1 MTGFSCTTCGS
12 AGTFGVNYPTT
23 SCTSWRKSTQ
33 PCPPCLKLKIIDDH
47 IAETRAFLDHLEAHR
62 DALKADINASHDPFT
77 NVFPTEIAHRIFS
90 LCRREGPEIFSR
102 YSQYGLGHLNRA
114 PLSLAAVCKRWQAVA
129 RSTPSLWT
137 HVYLYLGC
145 IRGATL
151 SEDVVRGWLR
161 RSGCQ
166 LLSIYLHIDDYDSS
180 NREWDQLCRS
190 VIGIISDNSRRWQS
204 LSLTIPLRFLSLFRC
219 LPHDVDERPHLRKL
233 FICPAFSENPTHVA
247 SVFDIG
253 TSFRPSPDTVYL
265 SDCLFQ
271 DIHIDWMNVTQVT
284 IEGFCLSDCFELL
297 KSAPLLFTC
306 TFERVAEYGDDLPSS
321 GGPIVHH
328 RLKTLVIEIMT
339 HSNPSFFDNLT
350 LPSLERLTYFCH
362 ISEEPLDDV
371 TSLLDRSECPINF
384 LSISESTYPHDT
396 VGLFDL
402 LWSVPT
408 IEGLELYNIALNDEF
423 FELLALDVPTSDGGE
438 YGEFLPRLQTL
449 VLSISDGPHTFSW
462 PALYQSLWKRV
473 SHKRTEDGMPM
484 LKRVQID
491 ISTSDDD
498 EGYYID
504 ELGVAAFQTMIDEGV
519 EFRIHNSYRRQ
530 ADDVLAYSR
539 AYHQVGN
546 HEPVSDA

>member
-1 MTGFSCTTCGS
+1 MTRFSCATCGA
-12 AGTFGVNYPTT
+12 AGTFGVNYPAT
-23 SCTSWRKSTQ
+23 SCTSWRKS
-33 PCPPCLKLKIIDDH
+33 PRSCPPCLKLKIIDNQ

-62 DALKADINASHDPFT
+62 DALKADINTSHDPFT

-90 LCRREGPEIFSR
+90 LCKKESPEILSK
-102 YSQYGLGHLNRA
+102 YSQCHLQYLNRV

-129 RSTPSLWT
+129 WSTPSLWAL
-137 HVYLYLGC
+137 VYFHIGRVVDTTLY
-145 IRGATL
+145 
-151 SEDVVRGWLR
+151 EDIFRRWLR

-180 NREWDQLCRS
+180 NREWDRFCRS
-190 VIGIISDNSRRWQS
+190 VIGAISDNWHRWQN
-204 LSLTIPLRFLSLFRC
+204 LSLTIPLHLLSLFRRMH
-219 LPHDVDERPHLRKL
+219 HDVDGRPHLRNL
-233 FICPAFSENPTHVA
+233 FICPPFSNSPTHVT

-253 TSFRPSPDTVYL
+253 TSFRPDPDTVYL

-271 DIHIDWMNVTQVT
+271 DIHIDWVNVTQVT

-297 KSAPLLFTC
+297 KSAPLLFNC
-306 TFERVAEYGDDLPSS
+306 AFERVAEFGDDLPYS

-384 LSISESTYPHDT
+384 LSVSESTYPHDT

-462 PALYQSLWKRV
+462 PALYQSLSNRV
-473 SHKRTEDGMPM
+473 SHKRTEDGLPM
-484 LKRVQID
+484 LKRVLID
-491 ISTSDDD
+491 ISTGDDD
-498 EGYYID
+498 QGYYID
-504 ELGVAAFQTMIDEGV
+504 ELGIAAFQNVIDEG
-519 EFRIHNSYRRQ
+519 
-530 ADDVLAYSR
+530 DT
-539 AYHQVGN
+539 
-546 HEPVSDA
+546 